1 MRVLYFHQHFSTTK
15 GSSSTRSYEFAKELI
30 KSGHQVTMICG
41 SYWLAVSGLKNK
53 FKYGYRQGNVDGINV
68 IELKLSY
75 SNNDGFLKR
84 SLTFIK
90 YSLLSLFFLY
100 RMKYDIVFAKKLRRH

>member
-1 MRVLYFHQHFSTTK
+1 MWFIL
-15 GSSSTRSYEFAKELI
+15 A
-30 KSGHQVTMICG
+30 SGQ
-41 SYWLAVSGLKNK
+41 WFKNK

-90 YSLLSLFFLY
+90 YSLLSLFFFC
-100 RMKYDIVFAKKLRRH
+100 IG